1 MDTKT
6 YLRLS
11 LMMFLEFFVWGAWFV
26 TLGTHLG
33 DLRFSGSQIG
43 YTYLMNNI
51 AAIISPFFVGMIAD
65 RYFASQKLMGILHL
79 IGGVLL
85 YWSAD
90 VTTFSLLVFGLL
102 LYNLTYMP
110 TLALVNAISFRQ
122 MEQPE
127 KQFPKVRVWGTIGWI
142 VAGLV
147 ITFVLSRYYADVE
160 KTAVPLKMAAF
171 ASILLGLYSF
181 TLPNTPPQNA
191 GKKISAG
198 EVLGLKA
205 LRLMKQKSFFVFVL
219 CSLLISIPLAFYYSF
234 TNLYLNDLG
243 MQGVAAKQ
251 SLGQM
256 SEVGFMILMPVFF
269 ARLGVKKMLLVGM
282 LAWVIRY
289 AFFASGNLGP
299 LEWMLYL
306 GILLHGVCYDFFFV
320 TGQIYVDKKASKDV
334 RASAQ
339 GFITLVTYGVGLGL
353 GTVIAGYLVEAFTR
367 TEAAT
372 GKAVYDWK
380 AIWWI
385 PAVFAAAVA
394 LLFAL
399 TFKDREADKAAQ
411 SSLEA
416 QPAQGD

>member
-1 MDTKT
+1 MDSKT

-11 LMMFLEFFVWGAWFV
+11 GMMFLEFFVWGAWFV

-33 DLRFSGSQIG
+33 KELNFLPSQIG

-79 IGGVLL
+79 IGGVLM
-85 YWSAD
+85 YWSAGIS
-90 VTTFSLLVFGLL
+90 TFSLLVFGLL

-122 MEQPE
+122 MEKPE
-127 KQFPKVRVWGTIGWI
+127 QQFPKVRVWGTIGWI
-142 VAGLV
+142 VAGLF
-147 ITFVLSRYYADVE
+147 ITFVLSKYYVE
-160 KTAVPLKMAAF
+160 VEQTAVPLKMAAI
-171 ASILLGLYSF
+171 ASVLLGLYSF
-181 TLPNTPPQNA
+181 TLPDTPPQNA
-191 GKKISAG
+191 GKKTSVG
-198 EVLGLKA
+198 EILGLKA

-243 MQGVAAKQ
+243 MEGAAAKQ

-256 SEVGFMILMPVFF
+256 SEVGFMILMPFFF

-282 LAWVIRY
+282 LAWVVRY

-299 LEWMLYL
+299 MAWMLYA

-320 TGQIYVDKKASKDV
+320 TGQIYVDKKASKDI

-353 GTVIAGYLVEAFTR
+353 GTVIAGYLVQAFTR
-367 TEAAT
+367 LDPAT
-372 GKAVYDWK
+372 QKSIYDW
-380 AIWWI
+380 
-385 PAVFAAAVA
+385 
-394 LLFAL
+394 
-399 TFKDREADKAAQ
+399 
-411 SSLEA
+411 
-416 QPAQGD
+416 

>member
-11 LMMFLEFFVWGAWFV
+11 VMMFLEFFVWGAWFV

-33 DLRFSGSQIG
+33 EELRFSGSQIG

-79 IGGVLL
+79 IGGALM
-85 YWSAD
+85 YWSAGQ
-90 VTTFSLLVFGLL
+90 VAFGPLVFGLL

-122 MEQPE
+122 MDTPEQ
-127 KQFPKVRVWGTIGWI
+127 QFPKVRVWGTIGWI

-147 ITFVLSRYYADVE
+147 ISFILTKSYGEGVE
-160 KTAVPLKMAAF
+160 RTAVPLKMAAI
-171 ASILLGLYSF
+171 ASFILGLYSF
-181 TLPNTPPQNA
+181 TLPSTPPQNA

-205 LRLMKQKSFFVFVL
+205 LRLMKQKSFFIFVL

-243 MQGVAAKQ
+243 MQGVAGKQ
-251 SLGQM
+251 TLGQM
-256 SEVGFMILMPVFF
+256 SEVGFMLLMPVFF

-282 LAWVIRY
+282 LAWVVRY
-289 AFFASGNLGP
+289 AFFATGNLGP
-299 LEWMLYL
+299 LEWMLYV

-320 TGQIYVDKKASKDV
+320 TGQIYVDKKAPRDI

-353 GTVIAGYLVEAFTR
+353 GTVIAGYLVEAFTHVS
-367 TEAAT
+367 AA
-372 GKAVYDWK
+372 GKPVYDWK

-385 PAVFAAAVA
+385 PAIFAAAVA
-394 LLFAL
+394 LFFAL
-399 TFKDREADKAAQ
+399 TFKDRQAEQAAQ
-411 SSLEA
+411 A
-416 QPAQGD
+416 D

>member
-11 LMMFLEFFVWGAWFV
+11 VMMFLEFFVWGAWFV

-33 DLRFSGSQIG
+33 EELRFSGSQIG

-65 RYFASQKLMGILHL
+65 RYFASQKLMGLLHL
-79 IGGVLL
+79 IGGGLMF
-85 YWSAD
+85 WSAGL
-90 VTTFSLLVFGLL
+90 TAFGPLLFGLL

-122 MEQPE
+122 MDTPEQ
-127 KQFPKVRVWGTIGWI
+127 QFPKVRVWGTIGWI

-147 ITFVLSRYYADVE
+147 ISFILTKSYGDGVE
-160 KTAVPLKMAAF
+160 RTAVPLKMAAI
-171 ASILLGLYSF
+171 ASIILGLYSF
-181 TLPNTPPQNA
+181 TLPSTPPQNA

-205 LRLMKQKSFFVFVL
+205 LRLMKQKSFFIFVL

-282 LAWVIRY
+282 LAWVVRY
-289 AFFASGNLGP
+289 AFFATGNLGA
-299 LEWMLYL
+299 LEWMLYA

-320 TGQIYVDKKASKDV
+320 TGQIYVDKKASRDV

-353 GTVIAGYLVEAFTR
+353 GTVIAGYLVEAFTK
-367 TEAAT
+367 TTA
-372 GKAVYDWK
+372 GKPVYDWK

-394 LLFAL
+394 LFFAL
-399 TFKDREADKAAQ
+399 TFKDRKAEEVAQ
-411 SSLEA
+411 AE
-416 QPAQGD
+416 

>member
-11 LMMFLEFFVWGAWFV
+11 VMMFLEFFVWGAWFV

-33 DLRFSGSQIG
+33 EDLRFSGSQIG

-65 RYFASQKLMGILHL
+65 RYFASQKLMGVLHL
-79 IGGVLL
+79 IGGVLM
-85 YWSAD
+85 YWSAGL
-90 VTTFSLLVFGLL
+90 TTFSLLVFGLL

-122 MEQPE
+122 METPE
-127 KQFPKVRVWGTIGWI
+127 RQFPKVRVWGTIGWI

-147 ITFVLSRYYADVE
+147 ISFVLSKFYPEVE
-160 KTAVPLKMAAF
+160 KTAVPLKMAAI
-171 ASILLGLYSF
+171 ASLLLGLYSF

-205 LRLMKQKSFFVFVL
+205 LRLMKQKSFFVFAL

-234 TNLYLNDLG
+234 TNLFLNELG

-256 SEVGFMILMPVFF
+256 SEVGFMLLMPVFF

-282 LAWVIRY
+282 LAWVVRY
-289 AFFASGNLGP
+289 AFFAGGNLGP

-353 GTVIAGYLVEAFTR
+353 GTVIAGYLVEAFTHIDP
-367 TEAAT
+367 AT
-372 GKAVYDWK
+372 RKALYEWK

-385 PAVFAAAVA
+385 PAAFAAAVA
-394 LLFAL
+394 LFFAL
-399 TFKDREADKAAQ
+399 TFKDREADKSAR
-411 SSLEA
+411 SSLEP
-416 QPAQGD
+416 QPAD